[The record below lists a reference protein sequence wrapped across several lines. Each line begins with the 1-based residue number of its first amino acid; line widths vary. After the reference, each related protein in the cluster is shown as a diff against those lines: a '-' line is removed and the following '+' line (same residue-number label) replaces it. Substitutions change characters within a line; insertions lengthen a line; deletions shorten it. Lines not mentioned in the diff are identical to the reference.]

1 MSRVPIS
8 LVTFPGVAGTIF
20 EIFRPDML
28 VGVECSGEFLVK
40 ARAVMASAGA
50 SPGMKDLNRLCSV
63 RGASSINEPRHSRDP
78 AC

>member
-28 VGVECSGEFLVK
+28 VGVECSGDFLVK
-40 ARAVMASAGA
+40 AKAVMASAGA
-50 SPGMKDLNRLCSV
+50 IATLH
-63 RGASSINEPRHSRDP
+63 E
-78 AC
+78 